1 MRIGYARVSTAEQ
14 SLDRQIDQLNQEGC
28 ERIYREKASGTRND
42 RPELLR
48 MLDALRPGDTVIVS
62 ELTRLSRSTKDL
74 IELVERLEK
83 IGVNIKSLKESWLDT
98 TTPHGRLVFS
108 IFAGI
113 SQFERDLIQLRT
125 VEGLKAARARGRK
138 GGRPPKDKKTVELA
152 MKLYDL
158 KACSVAEILKTTG
171 ISKAT
176 FYTYLKNRGE

>member
-1 MRIGYARVSTAEQ
+1 M
-14 SLDRQIDQLNQEGC
+14 
-28 ERIYREKASGTRND
+28 
-42 RPELLR
+42 
-48 MLDALRPGDTVIVS
+48 
-62 ELTRLSRSTKDL
+62 
-74 IELVERLEK
+74 
-83 IGVNIKSLKESWLDT
+83 NIRSLKESWLDT

-152 MKLYDL
+152 MKLYDS

-176 FYTYLKNRGE
+176 FYTYLKNRGK